1 MFRRRLLLFAIIACG
16 GAAPLFAQQPVT
28 LQLPTFSY
36 FTVSTSVL
44 VPDGGSAYLG
54 SVNRARSG
62 STYRGVP
69 FASKT
74 PFHSPLATNRGTSHT
89 VAGSNM
95 SVHATIIDHADL
107 DQQVLA
113 QAVAQRGI
121 LAANVAAEKPQP
133 TATPIASITEIR
145 QQQLAADDA
154 KQQAARELFDKAVAY
169 EEARQTGLAKIYFR
183 MAAGRAVGDLK
194 ADALARLASLE
205 RSRGAKVVRD

>member
-1 MFRRRLLLFAIIACG
+1 MSRSWVLLIAIIACG
-16 GAAPLFAQQPVT
+16 GNVPLVAQQPVT

-36 FTVSTSVL
+36 FTVNTSVL

-54 SVNRARSG
+54 GVNRARSG

-74 PFHSPLATNRGTSHT
+74 PFLSPLAANRGVSHT

-113 QAVAQRGI
+113 HALAQRGI
-121 LAANVAAEKPQP
+121 SAAVVAAETSQP
-133 TATPIASITEIR
+133 AAVPVASIAEIR
-145 QQQLAADDA
+145 QQQSAADDA

-183 MAAGRAVGDLK
+183 MAAGRAVGELK
-194 ADALARLASLE
+194 ADALARIASLE